1 MEYGSGRAATHI
13 LAAADLMT
21 ETEFGKTFGRKLVA
35 PLMREFT
42 VCPAKM

>member
-35 PLMREFT
+35 TDKLNRSQH
-42 VCPAKM
+42 VR